1 MKINFTCETIISY
14 VELGHLTCEKGF
26 HISNHMWNFRN
37 QSIKYTLQSH
47 LQDFCNQHL
56 RMRWNYLSIF
66 CPYDLRIPHSLSAN
80 LLVVLKDEHGP
91 EMFNNLFPTVWL
103 RCSAISVE
111 SYHFMYVYILSSKLQ
126 GGSVAQSSEQAPFTS
141 EFVGST
147 LATDSREKSQSTL
160 CRKSWISSGC
170 SGFLAQGMLTGW
182 VGISP

>member
-1 MKINFTCETIISY
+1 VKINFTCETIISY

-91 EMFNNLFPTVWL
+91 EMVNNFFL
-103 RCSAISVE
+103 RYDSDVLQSVQKFMTLYLYIYPQSYKELQWRNRQSKRLSPLRAWVRLSLRTHVKRVCQRSVE
-111 SYHFMYVYILSSKLQ
+111 SRGFPPGAPVSSHRECWQ
-126 GGSVAQSSEQAPFTS
+126 GGLGLAPN
-141 EFVGST
+141 
-147 LATDSREKSQSTL
+147 
-160 CRKSWISSGC
+160 
-170 SGFLAQGMLTGW
+170 
-182 VGISP
+182 